1 MVRQPMAETWDA
13 KERRQRLER
22 RRPRV
27 AARLAAGRSPG
38 LLEPAEGLAG
48 GAPRAGARAPT
59 ACTTARDTAGKRI
72 PDCRC
77 SPCITAGNGAPS
89 APRARWARDPALCVD
104 VGRVAADRSSHGAVR
119 DRRRPRCRL
128 AWRSRTTPRVILR
141 RVAPA
146 RDSLHHPNPPNRRGP
161 PATRAYTASP
171 TSSFTDWTTP
181 HAGLSTPSTGIGV
194 DRRCSLPDEVTVRSG
209 ATAPDAR
216 CVGGAMITYAGGT
229 RADPS
234 THGTRYFTTP

>member
-13 KERRQRLER
+13 KARRQRLER

-27 AARLAAGRSPG
+27 AARPAGGRSLG
-38 LLEPAEGLAG
+38 LLEPAEGLPG
-48 GAPRAGARAPT
+48 GAPRAGARAPA
-59 ACTTARDTAGKRI
+59 ACTTARDTAGKQV

-77 SPCITAGNGAPS
+77 GPCITVGHGAPS

-104 VGRVAADRSSHGAVR
+104 VGRVAAGRSSGRAIRYHC
-119 DRRRPRCRL
+119 RPRCRL

-161 PATRAYTASP
+161 PTTGR
-171 TSSFTDWTTP
+171 TP
-181 HAGLSTPSTGIGV
+181 HLPRHLSPIGRRPTPV
-194 DRRCSLPDEVTVRSG
+194 CRRDRLG
-209 ATAPDAR
+209 
-216 CVGGAMITYAGGT
+216 
-229 RADPS
+229 
-234 THGTRYFTTP
+234 